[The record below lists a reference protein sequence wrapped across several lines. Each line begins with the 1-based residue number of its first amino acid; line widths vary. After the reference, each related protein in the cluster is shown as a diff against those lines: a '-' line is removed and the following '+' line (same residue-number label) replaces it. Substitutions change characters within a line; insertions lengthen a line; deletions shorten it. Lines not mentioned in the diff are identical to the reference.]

1 MHGASIFLCR
11 PSLRAEVIVVK
22 LRQVGEPDVNQRFPY
37 EGQGDASGSSLHTI
51 QGTGTELHC
60 DQ

>member
-1 MHGASIFLCR
+1 MHRASIFLSR
-11 PSLRAEVIVVK
+11 PSLQAKVIVVK
-22 LRQVGEPDVNQRFPY
+22 SRQVGEPDVNQRFPY
-37 EGQGDASGSSLHTI
+37 EGQRDAWGCSLHTI